1 MSVGAVL
8 SSVLVYMC
16 VGEWYGI
23 ELVSQ
28 SAVVLCAKVRVL
40 CGTCDQDCYICV
52 AMVVCTMYSVLHD
65 PHCWYDVFMV
75 YNV

>member
-1 MSVGAVL
+1 MCTWLLVVL
-8 SSVLVYMC
+8 SSVLVYVC

-40 CGTCDQDCYICV
+40 CGTCDQDCVRIWPMLCCYGG
-52 AMVVCTMYSVLHD
+52 
-65 PHCWYDVFMV
+65 V
-75 YNV
+75 YNVLCAS